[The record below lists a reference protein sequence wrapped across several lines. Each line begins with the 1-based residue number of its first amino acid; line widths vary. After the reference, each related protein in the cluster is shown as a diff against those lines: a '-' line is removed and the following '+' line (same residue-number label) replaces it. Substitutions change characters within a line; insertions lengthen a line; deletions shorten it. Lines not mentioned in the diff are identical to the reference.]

1 MVVVT
6 AFALAFPSII
16 IVSALTLNNPS
27 LMLPNSTL
35 ANITSS
41 NYIHTC
47 DGSFYGYDLNPM
59 SCIEALTQID
69 ASSTTQQTYGPRL
82 AGRFDV
88 KLPKRYISL
97 SGLCIIE
104 PRVKNGKSSARAS
117 LQEVES
123 AAAYIIDECV
133 NGEPSQGGELHN
145 IGGDNNLN
153 IIVEKYEPQVQCSG
167 AVSPSLLSSCQNI
180 VDTMPASRDFTTWG
194 PPDDP
199 LAVVKLPLTY
209 YSLDRRCKLSI
220 RTDGLT
226 DTYSR
231 YQFWTTAVALTGI
244 CVRSGRVGV
253 RDHLGLSDHLSMEI
267 GPA

>member
-1 MVVVT
+1 MGRKSQLGHLRIKTIPPQVKAEKTCRQSIFDMRMRSPQRSSVLPRLPRPPSFWFLIPYFLSIDEVNNMVVVT

-88 KLPKRYISL
+88 KLPKRYISC
-97 SGLCIIE
+97 SVC
-104 PRVKNGKSSARAS
+104 
-117 LQEVES
+117 
-123 AAAYIIDECV
+123 
-133 NGEPSQGGELHN
+133 PS
-145 IGGDNNLN
+145 
-153 IIVEKYEPQVQCSG
+153 
-167 AVSPSLLSSCQNI
+167 
-180 VDTMPASRDFTTWG
+180 
-194 PPDDP
+194 
-199 LAVVKLPLTY
+199 
-209 YSLDRRCKLSI
+209 
-220 RTDGLT
+220 
-226 DTYSR
+226 
-231 YQFWTTAVALTGI
+231 
-244 CVRSGRVGV
+244 
-253 RDHLGLSDHLSMEI
+253 
-267 GPA
+267 